1 MSLLGLKAP
10 VTLAVLE
17 SLGLSALV
25 YTRRLRVTYN
35 TSPKQVNRRILQ
47 RLPYWRGQEISRF
60 YLGGIAPVCFSVWEL
75 RSLLELKALVA
86 QAYSVHL
93 IGHYQYMIPQ
103 LPVAWVLGGLMPVAK
118 APSLALDEALRP

>member
-25 YTRRLRVTYN
+25 YARRLRV

-47 RLPYWRGQEISRF
+47 RLP
-60 YLGGIAPVCFSVWEL
+60 
-75 RSLLELKALVA
+75 
-86 QAYSVHL
+86 
-93 IGHYQYMIPQ
+93 
-103 LPVAWVLGGLMPVAK
+103 
-118 APSLALDEALRP
+118 

>member
-35 TSPKQVNRRILQ
+35 TSPKQVNIRILQ
-47 RLPYWRGQEISRF
+47 RLPYGGGQEISRS
-60 YLGGIAPVCFSVWEL
+60 YLG
-75 RSLLELKALVA
+75 
-86 QAYSVHL
+86 
-93 IGHYQYMIPQ
+93 
-103 LPVAWVLGGLMPVAK
+103 
-118 APSLALDEALRP
+118 